1 MSFQMGS
8 QGIKY
13 FFVRSLHSS
22 NEFPEELGEV
32 KPTDRTLHV
41 RFLHVSIKLN
51 AFLTADQI

>member
-1 MSFQMGS
+1 MVSR
-8 QGIKY
+8 GIKY
-13 FFVRSLHSS
+13 FFVRSLYSS

-32 KPTDRTLHV
+32 KPTDRTLYV